1 MWDTFITLMITVMLF
16 IYDLVSQNFGWAIII
31 FTVLVRIVTY
41 PLTAKQMKSSK
52 AMQELQG
59 SKKWNDIQKKYKG
72 DKEALAQKQME
83 IYKEMG
89 ISPFGSC
96 LPLLVQFPVII
107 GLYQAIIRT
116 LAVTPI
122 QLVNLSKHISDGA
135 NLIPIHSQFWWMDLS
150 EPERLMMFGVAV
162 PVLAILVVITSYI
175 QTKMVTSYIQTKMVT
190 PPTQGTADAGGQGAQ
205 MTKAM
210 SLYMPFFMG
219 YLALTFAS
227 GLALYFIATNLATIA
242 QYVLTGQADFKNI
255 LPKLP
260 TRS

>member
-1 MWDTFITLMITVMLF
+1 MWDAFITLMITVLLF
-16 IYDLVSQNFGWAIII
+16 IYDLIGQNFGWAIII
-31 FTVLVRIVTY
+31 FTVLVRVVTY
-41 PLTAKQMKSSK
+41 PLTARQMKSSK
-52 AMQELQG
+52 AMQELQS
-59 SKKWNDIQKKYKG
+59 SKKWLDIQKKYKD

-96 LPLLVQFPVII
+96 LPLLIQFPVII
-107 GLYQAIIRT
+107 GLYQAIIRS

-135 NLIPIHSQFWWMDLS
+135 NLIPINSHFWWMELS
-150 EPERLMMFGVAV
+150 EPERLPIMGVAV

-175 QTKMVTSYIQTKMVT
+175 QTKMVT
-190 PPTQGTADAGGQGAQ
+190 PPTQGAGDGGQGAQ
-205 MTKAM
+205 MTKM
-210 SLYMPFFMG
+210 MGLYMPFFMG

-227 GLALYFIATNLATIA
+227 GLGLYFIATNLATIA
-242 QYVLTGQADFKNI
+242 QYMLTGQADFKNI

-260 TRS
+260 SKLLG

>member
-16 IYDLVSQNFGWAIII
+16 IYDLVGQNFGWAIII

-59 SKKWNDIQKKYKG
+59 SKKWTDIQKKYKG

-135 NLIPIHSQFWWMDLS
+135 NLIPINSQFWWMDLS

-175 QTKMVTSYIQTKMVT
+175 QTKMVT
-190 PPTQGTADAGGQGAQ
+190 PPTQGAGDGGQGAQ

-242 QYVLTGQADFKNI
+242 QYVLTGQADYKNI

-260 TRS
+260 SRS

>member
-16 IYDLVSQNFGWAIII
+16 IYDFVGQNFGWAIII
-31 FTVLVRIVTY
+31 FTLLVRLVTY

-52 AMQELQG
+52 AMQELQS

-72 DKEALAQKQME
+72 NKEALAQKQME

-122 QLVNLSKHISDGA
+122 QLVNLSKHISNGA
-135 NLIPIHSQFWWMDLS
+135 DMIPINSQFWWMDLS
-150 EPERLMMFGVAV
+150 EPERLIMFGVGV
-162 PVLAILVVITSYI
+162 PILAILVVITSYI
-175 QTKMVTSYIQTKMVT
+175 QTKMIT
-190 PPTQGTADAGGQGAQ
+190 PPGQGTADAGGQGAQ

-227 GLALYFIATNLATIA
+227 GLALYFVATNLATIA

-260 TRS
+260 ARS

>member
-16 IYDLVSQNFGWAIII
+16 IYDLVGQNFGWAIII

-52 AMQELQG
+52 SMQELQG
-59 SKKWNDIQKKYKG
+59 SKKWIDIQKKYKG

-175 QTKMVTSYIQTKMVT
+175 QTKMVT
-190 PPTQGTADAGGQGAQ
+190 PPTQGAGDGGQGAQ

-242 QYVLTGQADFKNI
+242 QYVLTGQADYKNI

-260 TRS
+260 SRS

>member
-1 MWDTFITLMITVMLF
+1 MWDAFITLMISSLLF
-16 IYDLVSQNFGWAIII
+16 IYNLIGQNFGWAIII
-31 FTVLVRIVTY
+31 FTVLVRLVTY

-72 DKEALAQKQME
+72 DKETLAQKQME

-107 GLYQAIIRT
+107 GLYQAIIRS
-116 LAVTPI
+116 LAVTPV
-122 QLVNLSKHISDGA
+122 QLVNLSKHINEAA
-135 NLIPIHSQFWWMDLS
+135 NVIPINSQFWWMELS
-150 EPERLMMFGVAV
+150 EPERLTMFGVAV

-175 QTKMVTSYIQTKMVT
+175 QTKMIT
-190 PPTQGTADAGGQGAQ
+190 PPGGPADSGQGAQ

-242 QYVLTGQADFKNI
+242 QYVITGQANFKNI
-255 LPKLP
+255 LPSIP
-260 TRS
+260 GITRK

>member
-1 MWDTFITLMITVMLF
+1 MWDAFITLMITVMLF
-16 IYDLVSQNFGWAIII
+16 IYNLVGQNFGWAIII
-31 FTVLVRIVTY
+31 FTVLVRVVTY
-41 PLTAKQMKSSK
+41 PLTARQMKSSK
-52 AMQELQG
+52 AMQELQN
-59 SKKWNDIQKKYKG
+59 SKKWADIQKKYKN

-96 LPLLVQFPVII
+96 LPLLIQFPVII

-135 NLIPIHSQFWWMDLS
+135 NLIPINSQFWWMELS
-150 EPERLMMFGVAV
+150 EPERLPIFGVAV
-162 PVLAILVVITSYI
+162 PILAILVVIS
-175 QTKMVTSYIQTKMVT
+175 SYIQTKMVT
-190 PPTQGTADAGGQGAQ
+190 PPTQGAGDTGQGAQ
-205 MTKAM
+205 MTKMM

-227 GLALYFIATNLATIA
+227 GLGLYFVATNLATIA

-260 TRS
+260 SKLLG

>member
-1 MWDTFITLMITVMLF
+1 MWDTFITLMITVMLY
-16 IYDLVSQNFGWAIII
+16 IYNLVGQNFGWAIII

-41 PLTAKQMKSSK
+41 PLTARQMKSSK
-52 AMQELQG
+52 AMQELQN
-59 SKKWNDIQKKYKG
+59 SKKWADIQKKYKN

-96 LPLLVQFPVII
+96 LPLLIQFPVII

-122 QLVNLSKHISDGA
+122 QLVNLSKHISNGA
-135 NLIPIHSQFWWMDLS
+135 TLIPINSQFWWMELS
-150 EPERLMMFGVAV
+150 EPERFPIMGVAV
-162 PVLAILVVITSYI
+162 PILAILVVITSYI
-175 QTKMVTSYIQTKMVT
+175 QTKMIT
-190 PPTQGTADAGGQGAQ
+190 PPTQGAGDGGQGAQ
-205 MTKAM
+205 MTKMM

-227 GLALYFIATNLATIA
+227 GLGLYFVATNLATIA

-260 TRS
+260 SRSMG

>member
-1 MWDTFITLMITVMLF
+1 MWDQFITLMITVMLF
-16 IYDLVSQNFGWAIII
+16 IYNQVGQNFGWAIII
-31 FTVLVRIVTY
+31 FTVLVRVVTY

-59 SKKWNDIQKKYKG
+59 SKKWLDIQKKYKD
-72 DKEALAQKQME
+72 DKEKLAQKQME

-122 QLVNLSKHISDGA
+122 QLLNLSKHISDGA
-135 NLIPIHSQFWWMDLS
+135 NLIPINSQFWWMDLS
-150 EPERLMMFGVAV
+150 EPERLPILGVAV
-162 PVLAILVVITSYI
+162 PVLAIIVLITSYI
-175 QTKMVTSYIQTKMVT
+175 QTKMIT
-190 PPTQGTADAGGQGAQ
+190 PPTTGGEKAQGAQ
-205 MTKAM
+205 MTQAM
-210 SLYMPFFMG
+210 TLYMPFFMG

-242 QYVLTGQADFKNI
+242 QYVVTGQADLKNI
-255 LPKLP
+255 IPKMPSFLKQG
-260 TRS
+260 

>member
-1 MWDTFITLMITVMLF
+1 MD
-16 IYDLVSQNFGWAIII
+16 
-31 FTVLVRIVTY
+31 
-41 PLTAKQMKSSK
+41 
-52 AMQELQG
+52 
-59 SKKWNDIQKKYKG
+59 DIQKKYKG

-107 GLYQAIIRT
+107 GLYQAIIRS

-122 QLVNLSKHISDGA
+122 QLVNLSKHINEAA
-135 NLIPIHSQFWWMDLS
+135 NVIPINSQFWWMELS
-150 EPERLMMFGVAV
+150 EPERLPIFGVAV
-162 PVLAILVVITSYI
+162 PILAILVLITSYI
-175 QTKMVTSYIQTKMVT
+175 QTKMIT
-190 PPTQGTADAGGQGAQ
+190 PAGGAADSGQGAQ

-219 YLALTFAS
+219 YLAMTFAS

-242 QYVLTGQADFKNI
+242 QYVITGQANFKDI
-255 LPKLP
+255 IPSIPGL
-260 TRS
+260 TRK

>member
-1 MWDTFITLMITVMLF
+1 MWDAFITLMITVMLF
-16 IYDLVSQNFGWAIII
+16 IYDLVGQNFGWAIII
-31 FTVLVRIVTY
+31 FTVLVRVVTY
-41 PLTAKQMKSSK
+41 PLTARQMKSSK
-52 AMQELQG
+52 AMQELQN
-59 SKKWNDIQKKYKG
+59 SKKWADIQKKYKD
-72 DKEALAQKQME
+72 DKETLAQKQME

-96 LPLLVQFPVII
+96 LPLLIQFPVII

-135 NLIPIHSQFWWMDLS
+135 NLIPINSHFWWMELS
-150 EPERLMMFGVAV
+150 EPERLPIMGVAV
-162 PVLAILVVITSYI
+162 PVLAILVVIS
-175 QTKMVTSYIQTKMVT
+175 SYIQTKMVT
-190 PPTQGTADAGGQGAQ
+190 PPTTGAGDTGQGAQ
-205 MTKAM
+205 MTKMM

-227 GLALYFIATNLATIA
+227 GLGLYFVATNLATIA

-260 TRS
+260 SKLLG

>member
-16 IYDLVSQNFGWAIII
+16 IYDLVGQNFGWAIII
-31 FTVLVRIVTY
+31 FTVLVRVVTY

-52 AMQELQG
+52 SMQELQ
-59 SKKWNDIQKKYKG
+59 STKKWIDIQKKYKD
-72 DKEALAQKQME
+72 DKETLSKKQME

-96 LPLLVQFPVII
+96 LPLLIQFPVII

-135 NLIPIHSQFWWMDLS
+135 NLIPINSQFWWMDLS
-150 EPERLMMFGVAV
+150 EPERLIMFGVSV
-162 PVLAILVVITSYI
+162 PILAILVVITSYI
-175 QTKMVTSYIQTKMVT
+175 QTKMVTP
-190 PPTQGTADAGGQGAQ
+190 PPTTGAADSGGQGAQ

-260 TRS
+260 ARS